1 MSTTSLHR
9 LLPLFERCRQRN
21 EAAVLATVFRTAGS
35 TYAKPGEQMLIAPS
49 GEYAGLLSGGCLE
62 GDLRERAVEV
72 RRSGTAAIVS
82 YDMRSADDEV
92 FGLGSGCEGAMDILL
107 TRTGPAESWEPL
119 ASLARAFRAELPAVA
134 AFVTASADPSVPLG
148 QVFMEMP
155 SSDFT
160 AVERS
165 AASGLP
171 ADWAVV
177 LRAAMRTATAASNDR
192 PAASWFEYEQP
203 RLRALLVPLRLP
215 PRLLVC
221 GAGPDARPV
230 VGLAAFLAWRV
241 TVVDHRSAYADAAR
255 FAPGTEVLETRP
267 ESLTADLQLDRYD
280 AAVVMSH
287 HLDSDLAYLRALAP
301 TRVPYVGLLGPA
313 ARRERLLRD
322 LGPSATPLQ
331 RRLRAP
337 IGLDIG
343 GRAAE
348 SIALAIVSEIHA
360 VLAGRAGRPFQDT
373 AGTR

>member
-1 MSTTSLHR
+1 MSR
-9 LLPLFERCRQRN
+9 IR
-21 EAAVLATVFRTAGS
+21 
-35 TYAKPGEQMLIAPS
+35 
-49 GEYAGLLSGGCLE
+49 
-62 GDLRERAVEV
+62 D
-72 RRSGTAAIVS
+72 RS
-82 YDMRSADDEV
+82 RSAWQYLVRNPLRVLEALLLVSCFGVAIWSEFASDKPDWA
-92 FGLGSGCEGAMDILL
+92 FWCFMGLGLVWYVL
-107 TRTGPAESWEPL
+107 WLRRW
-119 ASLARAFRAELPAVA
+119 LP
-134 AFVTASADPSVPLG
+134 G
-148 QVFMEMP
+148 Q
-155 SSDFT
+155 DFT
-160 AVERS
+160 KQSWSDRFEE
-165 AASGLP
+165 GK
-171 ADWAVV
+171 
-177 LRAAMRTATAASNDR
+177 TAASNDR

-230 VGLAAFLAWRV
+230 VELAAFLAWRV